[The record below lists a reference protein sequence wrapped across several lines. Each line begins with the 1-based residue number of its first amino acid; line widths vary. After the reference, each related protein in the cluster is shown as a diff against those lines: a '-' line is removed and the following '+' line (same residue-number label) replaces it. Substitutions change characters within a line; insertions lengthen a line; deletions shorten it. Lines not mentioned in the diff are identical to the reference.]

1 MNKTSLIKFF
11 ASGFYSSYSPIV
23 PGTTGTVP
31 CWLIAFFIVKGDQ
44 MAVISMAF
52 GFTIISVWL
61 AYLAEKVYGHD
72 AKKIVIDEWAGMM
85 ITLILIPYSLV
96 NYLIAFVAF
105 RGYDAIKIFPAN
117 VAESL
122 PGGWGV
128 TADDVVAGIQA
139 NLSTL
144 LAIYILNHY
153 ILTSG

>member
-1 MNKTSLIKFF
+1 MNKNFFIKFF
-11 ASGFYSSYSPIV
+11 ASGFFSSYSPTV
-23 PGTTGTVP
+23 PGTTGTIP
-31 CWLIAFFIVKGDQ
+31 CWLIAFFLVRGDQ
-44 MAVISMAF
+44 TIVISLAIA
-52 GFTIISVWL
+52 FTIISVWL
-61 AYLAEKVYGHD
+61 ANLAEGVYGHD

-85 ITLILIPYSLV
+85 ITLIMIPYSFI

-117 VAESL
+117 VAERL

-139 NLSTL
+139 NLSTW